1 MTDRVRQSPAG
12 LVAARGRRAL
22 AALGYAAGLCA
33 LAVLAAL
40 LAVLLVAIVG
50 SVAWTVLVPS
60 TVLRVRRLAGRARSL
75 ASRSGGLT
83 IDAAYRPAPD
93 PVRGFEGWMT
103 RATWVL
109 TDPATWW
116 DLRWLLAAPALG
128 LGLAGPPVAA
138 VGYGLYGVAAA
149 VTPVHAGLF
158 IADGGWMVPLG
169 AALVALGVST
179 APAAVRLHARATR
192 WLLAP
197 SQVAVLKRRV
207 RQLAETRADA
217 LDAQAA
223 ELRRIERDLHDG
235 AQVRLA
241 VATMTLSAVDR
252 VMEDD
257 PPAARALLA
266 EARETTTAALN
277 ELRDLVRGVHP
288 PVLADRGLGD
298 AVRALALDAGRRITV
313 TADLPDRPAPAV
325 ESAAYF
331 AVAEALANAMKHA
344 EATRVMVDMRYT
356 GGMLRL
362 TVTDDGHGGA
372 DPAGG
377 TGLLGIRRR
386 LACFDGT
393 LVVRSPSGGPTTVTM
408 EVPCGLHSPRTT
420 PFSGT
425 D

>member
-1 MTDRVRQSPAG
+1 
-12 LVAARGRRAL
+12 
-22 AALGYAAGLCA
+22 
-33 LAVLAAL
+33 
-40 LAVLLVAIVG
+40 
-50 SVAWTVLVPS
+50 
-60 TVLRVRRLAGRARSL
+60 
-75 ASRSGGLT
+75 
-83 IDAAYRPAPD
+83 
-93 PVRGFEGWMT
+93 
-103 RATWVL
+103 
-109 TDPATWW
+109 
-116 DLRWLLAAPALG
+116 
-128 LGLAGPPVAA
+128 LAGPPVAA
-138 VGYGLYGVAAA
+138 VAYGLYGIATA
-149 VTPVHAGLF
+149 VTPVRGGPF
-158 IADGGWMVPLG
+158 GVDGGWAGPLG
-169 AALVALGVST
+169 VALVTGGLLT

-197 SQVAVLKRRV
+197 SQMAVLERRV
-207 RQLAETRADA
+207 RQLAQTRADA

-241 VATMTLSAVDR
+241 VVTMTLSAVDR
-252 VMEDD
+252 LMEDD

-266 EARETTTAALN
+266 EARDATTTALN

-313 TADLPDRPAPAV
+313 TVDLPGRPAPAV

-344 EATRVMVDMRYT
+344 DATRVIVDVRYT
-356 GGMLRL
+356 EGMLQL

-377 TGLLGIRRR
+377 SGLLGIRRR
-386 LACFDGT
+386 LASFDGT
-393 LVVRSPSGGPTTVTM
+393 LVVRSPRGGPTTVTM
-408 EVPCGLHSPRTT
+408 EVPCGLHSPKTT
-420 PFSGT
+420 RSSAT